1 MNFSSSGLTV
11 TGADEGVGFG
21 AGAGCDGAEETVL
34 SAGGLEETDDTG
46 SAELTA
52 ELVLSTTDDT
62 LGCDEMVL
70 LAKVLFG
77 VFLQPDTSIA
87 AQRTKA
93 AALILLLIFF
103 APFKRIN
110 ISLSVYDS

>member
-1 MNFSSSGLTV
+1 M
-11 TGADEGVGFG
+11 
-21 AGAGCDGAEETVL
+21 L
-34 SAGGLEETDDTG
+34 SAGGSETADDTG
-46 SAELTA
+46 SAELIS
-52 ELVLSTTDDT
+52 ELVLSAAEGAT
-62 LGCDEMVL
+62 GCDETVL
-70 LAKVLFG
+70 LFAKVLFG

>member
-1 MNFSSSGLTV
+1 MSYNYIIYKKTAAFEKKSQMRLFLSCVLGTRNNLV
-11 TGADEGVGFG
+11 VKVHYRL
-21 AGAGCDGAEETVL
+21 GCDGAEETVL

-70 LAKVLFG
+70 LSVCALFG
-77 VFLQPDTSIA
+77 VFCSP
-87 AQRTKA
+87 
-93 AALILLLIFF
+93 
-103 APFKRIN
+103 
-110 ISLSVYDS
+110 LSAMPRK